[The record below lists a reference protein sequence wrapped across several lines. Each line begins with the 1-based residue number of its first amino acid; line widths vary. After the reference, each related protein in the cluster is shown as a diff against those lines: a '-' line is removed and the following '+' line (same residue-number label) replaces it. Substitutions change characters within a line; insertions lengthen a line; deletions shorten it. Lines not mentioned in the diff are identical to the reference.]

1 MEIFALS
8 SCWRRFIGVF
18 NVVSEKAQLR
28 ISNRASCLQQSL
40 RSRPFSS
47 RSFVLAVK
55 NGCGLGWDGGPDS
68 TGPHAIAIWCGGLE
82 YRSRHLQPLY
92 ARFQRSLPRRY
103 VTVRTR

>member
-8 SCWRRFIGVF
+8 SCWRRFIGAF

-40 RSRPFSS
+40 RFRPFSS

-55 NGCGLGWDGGPDS
+55 NRFGLGLDGGSDS
-68 TGPHAIAIWCGGLE
+68 TGPHPSTFWGGGLE
-82 YRSRHLQPLY
+82 YR
-92 ARFQRSLPRRY
+92 
-103 VTVRTR
+103 